1 LGEARRHGRHR
12 NYQNLLEPYLLL
24 LWGGMSFELIVGK
37 EGEKKGKEK
46 SLDSINVGI
55 SYF

>member
-1 LGEARRHGRHR
+1 MVVIEIIKTFLNPNCCCCGG
-12 NYQNLLEPYLLL
+12 
-24 LWGGMSFELIVGK
+24 WGGMSFELIVGK

>member
-1 LGEARRHGRHR
+1 
-12 NYQNLLEPYLLL
+12 
-24 LWGGMSFELIVGK
+24 MSFELIVGK